1 MHHVANSHNHDRN
14 VPFAFFKQLFE
25 TTAESMVIT
34 DRNGIIL
41 EVNQAFSELCGYSAE
56 EARGHNMN
64 LVRSGRHDQ
73 TFYQKMW
80 HTLRSQGRWEGNI
93 WNKKKDGSLYPA
105 WLFINGLV
113 GQDGQIA
120 YFFASIRDMSELWK
134 RERQVAFLAYY
145 DILTRLPNRISLL
158 KALAKAI
165 IHNQESGQILTV
177 FYVDIDNFKLI
188 NDVFGPSQGDVLLVQ
203 AAKRLQSL
211 LRSNDS
217 LYRLG
222 GDEFMYLMQETSDEA
237 AVYQMANR
245 LLDAMKEPFL
255 FEGHKVFLNV
265 SIGISSCPTDGEIPQ
280 ELLRNADQ
288 AMHKAKREGKNR
300 YAVYS
305 QTIHAM
311 QQQRFHTESGIRA
324 GLRKGEFLVHY
335 QPKIHI
341 ASRKPAALEALI
353 RWQKDDHLVRPDLFI
368 PIAEESTLIDDLC
381 AFVMESVCPFL
392 NILKMHHVAVPISI
406 NISPRQFHN
415 LDFVDLTERLLK
427 QHNTDPRLLDF
438 EITEHTAMQDAEHTL
453 RIMHDL
459 RQLGITLSIDDFGTG
474 YSSLAYLGKMPVQT
488 LKIDKQFID
497 EMENNDGIVST
508 IIAICKQM
516 RINVVAEGV
525 EKETQ
530 LARLAQLGCDEA
542 QGYLFCRP
550 EPEDVILRYLQSHG
564 VRSPL

>member
-14 VPFAFFKQLFE
+14 VPSALFKQLFE

-222 GDEFMYLMQETSDEA
+222 GDEFM
-237 AVYQMANR
+237 
-245 LLDAMKEPFL
+245 
-255 FEGHKVFLNV
+255 
-265 SIGISSCPTDGEIPQ
+265 
-280 ELLRNADQ
+280 
-288 AMHKAKREGKNR
+288 
-300 YAVYS
+300 
-305 QTIHAM
+305 
-311 QQQRFHTESGIRA
+311 
-324 GLRKGEFLVHY
+324 
-335 QPKIHI
+335 
-341 ASRKPAALEALI
+341 
-353 RWQKDDHLVRPDLFI
+353 
-368 PIAEESTLIDDLC
+368 
-381 AFVMESVCPFL
+381 
-392 NILKMHHVAVPISI
+392 
-406 NISPRQFHN
+406 
-415 LDFVDLTERLLK
+415 
-427 QHNTDPRLLDF
+427 
-438 EITEHTAMQDAEHTL
+438 
-453 RIMHDL
+453 
-459 RQLGITLSIDDFGTG
+459 
-474 YSSLAYLGKMPVQT
+474 
-488 LKIDKQFID
+488 
-497 EMENNDGIVST
+497 
-508 IIAICKQM
+508 
-516 RINVVAEGV
+516 
-525 EKETQ
+525 
-530 LARLAQLGCDEA
+530 
-542 QGYLFCRP
+542 
-550 EPEDVILRYLQSHG
+550 
-564 VRSPL
+564 